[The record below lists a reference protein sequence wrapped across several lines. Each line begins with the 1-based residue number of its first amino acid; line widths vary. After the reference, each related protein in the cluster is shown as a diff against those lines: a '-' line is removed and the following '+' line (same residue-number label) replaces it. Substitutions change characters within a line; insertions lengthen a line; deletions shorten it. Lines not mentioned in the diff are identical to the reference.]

1 MASSARDE
9 HGHLRCQVPGCRTV
23 IRALTGFQE
32 LEKLRMHLYRV
43 HLAYKHM
50 DEVLETRAEWER
62 REDRRAR

>member
-1 MASSARDE
+1 
-9 HGHLRCQVPGCRTV
+9 V